1 MCFTAVCLLAVL
13 HVAISFQ
20 QDYQYGMSARERV
33 IPGDWIESLQW
44 LNANSPDPGIDY
56 FGEYD
61 RRTYSVP
68 DGSYGI
74 MAVWDAG
81 HWITFFA
88 RRPAITN
95 PFQDNLGGSRGTAAF
110 FLADNESEA
119 TNILD
124 ACRGRYVVTDSG
136 MAVDRFTNLVPWVS
150 GSVDISHYIKWFL
163 VPDAKD
169 RLHLQKIHMYDNGY
183 FQTMVVRLH
192 TFDGSMTDPGF
203 AEYTQYVIRLPTA
216 QESADATGYSRVIT
230 DEKTM
235 AVSELDTTTPL
246 MPEGEELLPTTYA
259 ALYSTMPDRPVQK
272 VPALRQYR
280 LIHESEQNA
289 SATLFPESGPV
300 GLPGIKMVKIFEYV
314 KGAHISGTGIIEL
327 PIVTNTGRTFVYRQE
342 SSGGEFV
349 VPYSTQGNPYEV
361 RTTGLYHITGT
372 NRYFAVT
379 EDEVTSGKTVKD
391 SP

>member
-1 MCFTAVCLLAVL
+1 
-13 HVAISFQ
+13 
-20 QDYQYGMSARERV
+20 
-33 IPGDWIESLQW
+33 
-44 LNANSPDPGIDY
+44 
-56 FGEYD
+56 
-61 RRTYSVP
+61 
-68 DGSYGI
+68 
-74 MAVWDAG
+74 
-81 HWITFFA
+81 
-88 RRPAITN
+88 
-95 PFQDNLGGSRGTAAF
+95 
-110 FLADNESEA
+110 
-119 TNILD
+119 
-124 ACRGRYVVTDSG
+124 
-136 MAVDRFTNLVPWVS
+136 
-150 GSVDISHYIKWFL
+150 
-163 VPDAKD
+163 
-169 RLHLQKIHMYDNGY
+169 
-183 FQTMVVRLH
+183 
-192 TFDGSMTDPGF
+192 
-203 AEYTQYVIRLPTA
+203 
-216 QESADATGYSRVIT
+216 
-230 DEKTM
+230 
-235 AVSELDTTTPL
+235 
-246 MPEGEELLPTTYA
+246 
-259 ALYSTMPDRPVQK
+259 VQK